1 MCGKSVL
8 IKLYDRKTK
17 EVIATVTT
25 THNMSVDDVLDL
37 KHYALGEKGRI
48 VDAEGEL
55 LNAWYDNLGM
65 YWEV

>member
-1 MCGKSVL
+1 MKTVL

-25 THNMSVDDVLDL
+25 THNMTIDDILNL
-37 KHYALGEKGRI
+37 RHYALDKDGQI
-48 VDAEGEL
+48 VDAEGKL